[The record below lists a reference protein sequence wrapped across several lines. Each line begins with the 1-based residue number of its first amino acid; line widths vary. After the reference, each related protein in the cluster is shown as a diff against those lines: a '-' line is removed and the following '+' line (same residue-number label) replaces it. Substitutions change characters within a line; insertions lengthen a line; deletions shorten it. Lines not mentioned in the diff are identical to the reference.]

1 MRKVLLSTVA
11 LAALTGSALAADLP
25 SSKSAPM
32 LAPSY
37 AYDWTG
43 FYIGAELGAQFT
55 TAKDSTGGV
64 NLWSSTQTNTQL
76 GGIVGYNWQFPNKF
90 VLGLEGDGGG
100 VFGSN
105 HNVSSNFVLG
115 PQSVGT
121 TNSYFGDV
129 RGRIGYDLERALV
142 YVAGGVAFGD
152 QKTGYVGILPFNSS
166 RTGWTIGGGVDYAFT
181 NNWIGRF
188 EYRYT
193 DLGSS
198 TYNVPTIRN
207 LSVNDSVKFNSSSVL
222 FGVIYKF
229 GGPVYAP
236 VVAKY

>member
-11 LAALTGSALAADLP
+11 LAALTGSAFAADLP
-25 SSKSAPM
+25 STKAAPM

-43 FYIGAELGAQFT
+43 FYIGAEVGAQFT
-55 TAKDSTGGV
+55 TAKDP
-64 NLWSSTQTNTQL
+64 NFWSSTQTNTML
-76 GGIVGYNWQFPNKF
+76 GGIVGYNWQFANKF

-100 VFGSN
+100 VFGTR
-105 HNVSSNFVLG
+105 HNVNPLVL
-115 PQSVGT
+115 PFTNIGT
-121 TNSYFGDV
+121 TNSYFGDI
-129 RGRIGYDLERALV
+129 RGRFGLELERALV

-152 QKTGYVGILPFNSS
+152 QKTNYIGSNSYNS
-166 RTGWTIGGGVDYAFT
+166 GRTGWTVGGGVEYAFT

-193 DLGSS
+193 DLGSKS
-198 TYNVPTIRN
+198 YVVPVVGAAAI
-207 LSVNDSVKFNSSSVL
+207 NDSVRFNSSAVL
-222 FGVIYKF
+222 FGVLYKF
-229 GGPVYAP
+229 GGPVYTP